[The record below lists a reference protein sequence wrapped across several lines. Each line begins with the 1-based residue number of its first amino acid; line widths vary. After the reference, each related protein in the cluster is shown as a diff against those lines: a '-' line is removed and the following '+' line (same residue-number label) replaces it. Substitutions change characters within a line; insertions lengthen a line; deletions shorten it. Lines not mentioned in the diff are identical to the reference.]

1 MCDGVL
7 RHVTQ
12 SMSSFSLAGVLRN
25 RHVRSNSSKL
35 TSCCHSSLVGL
46 HCMYLFALPS
56 PLFDG
61 WNLEHSSPAV
71 VWGFVDVLPLLF

>member
-1 MCDGVL
+1 
-7 RHVTQ
+7 
-12 SMSSFSLAGVLRN
+12 
-25 RHVRSNSSKL
+25 
-35 TSCCHSSLVGL
+35 
-46 HCMYLFALPS
+46 MYLFALPS